1 MQGAW
6 VQLLVGGTKIPYAIW
21 LSQKKKKKKTQNW
34 IKDLNLMPET
44 NKLLEENT
52 GRILFDINFNK
63 ILFDPPPEVM
73 ERKINKWDLTKLK
86 SSGTARE
93 TTNKMKNSK

>member
-6 VQLLVGGTKIPYAIW
+6 VQFLVGGTKISYAIG

-34 IKDLNLMPET
+34 IKDLNIRPET

-63 ILFDPPPEVM
+63 ILFEPPPEVM
-73 ERKINKWDLTKLK
+73 EINKWDLTKLK